1 VAAKMVRRRA
11 VDWDLDGAMFCLG
24 SHGLR
29 VVSRLG
35 VHGCCSVMG
44 RKLLGVL
51 PARSPGG
58 LALFPCSLRVVSRL
72 GVHGW
77 CSVMGRKLLGVL
89 PAMSPGQ

>member
-1 VAAKMVRRRA
+1 VAAKMVRKRA

-35 VHGCCSVMG
+35 VHGCCSVTG

-51 PARSPGG
+51 PASPHFSQSNGKKPLN
-58 LALFPCSLRVVSRL
+58 LA
-72 GVHGW
+72 
-77 CSVMGRKLLGVL
+77 
-89 PAMSPGQ
+89 